1 MLCWSCQRE
10 AGSGA
15 FCVACGALQPANDAA
30 DAFSVLG
37 LPARYSIDLGVAE
50 AAYKEQSRQVHP
62 DRFATADPRARRAS
76 LARTVQL
83 NQAWLTVKD
92 PLRRAGYLLERAGMF
107 IGGDDKKSTVS
118 GGDDKRTAEVS
129 APPAFLLEIIELH
142 EELRAA
148 RRAGDSVKV
157 AFMAEEIRG
166 RAAQSMAGIAEALD
180 SGERPKL
187 EKAARSF
194 MAMRY
199 YQRFMEEAL
208 ADAGGS
214 HGP

>member
-1 MLCWSCQRE
+1 MVCWSCQRD
-10 AGSGA
+10 AGPGA
-15 FCVACGALQPANDAA
+15 FCVACGAVQPAHDGA
-30 DAFSVLG
+30 DAFGVLG
-37 LPARYSIDLGVAE
+37 LPARYAVDLPAAE
-50 AAYKEQSRQVHP
+50 AAYKELSRQVHP

-83 NQAWLTVKD
+83 NQAWQTIKD
-92 PLRRAGYLLERAGMF
+92 PLRRAGYMLERAGIF
-107 IGGDDKKSTVS
+107 IGGDDKKSAVG

-148 RRAGDSVKV
+148 RREGDSVKV

-166 RAAQSMAGIAEALD
+166 RAAQSMAEIAEALD
-180 SGERPKL
+180 SGERARL
-187 EKAARSF
+187 EGAGRSL

-199 YQRFMEEAL
+199 YQRFLDEAL
-208 ADAGGS
+208 ADASGP
-214 HGP
+214 HGI

>member
-15 FCVACGALQPANDAA
+15 FCVACGALQPANDGA

-37 LPARYSIDLGVAE
+37 LPARYAIDLAKAE

-92 PLRRAGYLLERAGMF
+92 PLRRAGYLLERAGVL
-107 IGGDDKKSTVS
+107 IGGDDKKSAVG

-166 RAAQSMAGIAEALD
+166 RAAQSMAGIATALD
-180 SGERPKL
+180 SGERAQL

-199 YQRFMEEAL
+199 YQRFLDEAL
-208 ADAGGS
+208 ADAGSG

>member
-1 MLCWSCQRE
+1 
-10 AGSGA
+10 
-15 FCVACGALQPANDAA
+15 
-30 DAFSVLG
+30 
-37 LPARYSIDLGVAE
+37 
-50 AAYKEQSRQVHP
+50 VHP

-92 PLRRAGYLLERAGMF
+92 PLRRAGYLLERAGLT

-118 GGDDKRTAEVS
+118 GNNDDKRTAEVS

-148 RRAGDSVKV
+148 RRAGDAVKV

-166 RAAQSMAGIAEALD
+166 RAAQSMVGIAAALD
-180 SGERPKL
+180 SGDRAQL

-199 YQRFMEEAL
+199 YQRFLDEAL

-214 HGP
+214 HGA

>member
-10 AGSGA
+10 AGPEA

-37 LPARYSIDLGVAE
+37 LPARYSVDLASAE

-83 NQAWLTVKD
+83 NQAWLTIKD
-92 PLRRAGYLLERAGMF
+92 PLRRAGYLLERAGML
-107 IGGDDKKSTVS
+107 IGGDDKKSTVG

-180 SGERPKL
+180 SGERAQL

-208 ADAGGS
+208 ADAGGI

>member
-1 MLCWSCQRE
+1 L
-10 AGSGA
+10 
-15 FCVACGALQPANDAA
+15 CVACGALQPANDGA

-37 LPARYSIDLGVAE
+37 LQARYGIDLAAAE

-83 NQAWLTVKD
+83 NQAWLTIKD
-92 PLRRAGYLLERAGMF
+92 PLRRAGYLLERAGVY
-107 IGGDDKKSTVS
+107 IGGDDKKSAV
-118 GGDDKRTAEVS
+118 GGGSDDKRTAEVS

-157 AFMAEEIRG
+157 AFMAEEIRA

-180 SGERPKL
+180 SGERAKL

-199 YQRFMEEAL
+199 YQRFLDEAL
-208 ADAGGS
+208 ADAGGG
-214 HGP
+214 HGA